1 LIWLKV
7 FKHRLRSYH
16 HPQLKEEIKLYKDYT
31 FNGKDKNPLLIIAH
45 GAGADSQ
52 SDFMT
57 DMASRIANEGIYVV
71 RFDFPYMIKRQE
83 DGKKRPPDRAPK
95 LITAWQDII
104 ADLARPCVIGGKSM
118 GGRIA
123 SMVANDKASE
133 NPAELDALIKGCAS
147 LGYPFHPPGK
157 PEKQRTSHLETLRKP
172 LLMVQGTRDTMG
184 TKDDVAGYTLD
195 QKIEFEWLEDGNH
208 DLKPRK
214 ASGVTYEDHLDRTAN
229 AVAAFVKRQIG

>member
-7 FKHRLRSYH
+7 FKRRSCSYH

-31 FNGKDKNPLLIIAH
+31 SNGKDKNPLLIIAH

-57 DMASRIANEGIYVV
+57 DMASRIADEGIYVV

-95 LITAWQDII
+95 LIAAWQDII
-104 ADLARPCVIGGKSM
+104 GDLARPCVIGGKSM

-123 SMVANDKASE
+123 SMVANDAEIDNSE
-133 NPAELDALIKGCAS
+133 GVDALIKGCTS

-157 PEKQRTSHLETLRKP
+157 PEKERTSHLQTLRKP

-195 QKIEFEWLEDGNH
+195 EGIEFEWLEDGNH

-214 ASGVTYEDHLDRTAN
+214 ATWVTYEEHLDRTAK

>member
-1 LIWLKV
+1 M
-7 FKHRLRSYH
+7 
-16 HPQLKEEIKLYKDYT
+16 YKDYT
-31 FNGKDKNPLLIIAH
+31 SNGKDKNPLLIIAH

-57 DMASRIANEGIYVV
+57 DMASRIADEGIYVV

-95 LITAWQDII
+95 LIAAWQDII

-123 SMVANDKASE
+123 SMVANDAEIDNSE
-133 NPAELDALIKGCAS
+133 GVDALIKGCTS

-157 PEKQRTSHLETLRKP
+157 PEKQCTSHLQTLRKP

-195 QKIEFEWLEDGNH
+195 EGIEFVWLEDGNH

-214 ASGVTYEDHLDRTAN
+214 ATGVTYEEHLDRTAK
-229 AVAAFVKRQIG
+229 AVATFVKRQIS

>member
-7 FKHRLRSYH
+7 FKRRSCSYH

-31 FNGKDKNPLLIIAH
+31 SNGKDKNPLLIIAH

-57 DMASRIANEGIYVV
+57 DMASRIADEGIYVV

-95 LITAWQDII
+95 LIAAWQDII

-123 SMVANDKASE
+123 SMVANDAEIDNSE
-133 NPAELDALIKGCAS
+133 GVDALIKGCTS

-157 PEKQRTSHLETLRKP
+157 PEKERTSHLQTLRKP

-195 QKIEFEWLEDGNH
+195 KGIEFEWLEDGNH

-214 ASGVTYEDHLDRTAN
+214 ATGVTYEEHLDRTAK
-229 AVAAFVKRQIG
+229 AVATFVKRQIS

>member
-1 LIWLKV
+1 M
-7 FKHRLRSYH
+7 
-16 HPQLKEEIKLYKDYT
+16 YKDYT
-31 FNGKDKNPLLIIAH
+31 SNGKDKNPLLIIAH

-57 DMASRIANEGIYVV
+57 DMASRIADEGIYVV

-95 LITAWQDII
+95 LIVAWQDII
-104 ADLARPCVIGGKSM
+104 ANLARPCVIGGKSM

-123 SMVANDKASE
+123 SMVANDADIGNLE
-133 NPAELDALIKGCAS
+133 NVDALIKGCVS

-184 TKDDVAGYTLD
+184 TKDDVDVKPLD
-195 QKIEFEWLEDGNH
+195 QISEKVSQEDINK
-208 DLKPRK
+208 DQKQTK
-214 ASGVTYEDHLDRTAN
+214 TT
-229 AVAAFVKRQIG
+229 

>member
-1 LIWLKV
+1 MIWLKV

-95 LITAWQDII
+95 LIVAWQDII
-104 ADLARPCVIGGKSM
+104 ANLARPCVIGGKSM

-123 SMVANDKASE
+123 SMVANDSE
-133 NPAELDALIKGCAS
+133 IGNLKNVDALIKGCVS

-157 PEKQRTSHLETLRKP
+157 PEKQRTSHLEKLRKP

-184 TKDDVAGYTLD
+184 TKDNVAGYTLD
-195 QKIEFEWLEDGNH
+195 KSIELEWLEDGNH

-214 ASGVTYEDHLDRTAN
+214 ASGFVYEHHLDLTAK

>member
-1 LIWLKV
+1 M
-7 FKHRLRSYH
+7 
-16 HPQLKEEIKLYKDYT
+16 YKDYT
-31 FNGKDKNPLLIIAH
+31 SNGKDKNPLLIIAH

-57 DMASRIANEGIYVV
+57 DMASRIADEGIYVV

-95 LITAWQDII
+95 LIAAWQDII

-123 SMVANDKASE
+123 SMVANDAEIDNSE
-133 NPAELDALIKGCAS
+133 GVDALIKGCTS

-157 PEKQRTSHLETLRKP
+157 PEKERTSHLQTLRKP

-195 QKIEFEWLEDGNH
+195 EGIEFVWLEDGNH

-214 ASGVTYEDHLDRTAN
+214 ATGVTYEEHLDRTAK
-229 AVAAFVKRQIG
+229 AVATFVKRQIS

>member
-1 LIWLKV
+1 
-7 FKHRLRSYH
+7 
-16 HPQLKEEIKLYKDYT
+16 LYKDYT
-31 FNGKDKNPLLIIAH
+31 SNGKDKNPLLIIAH

-57 DMASRIANEGIYVV
+57 DMASRIADEGIYVV

-95 LITAWQDII
+95 LIAAWQDII

-123 SMVANDKASE
+123 SMVANDAEIDNSE
-133 NPAELDALIKGCAS
+133 GVDALIKGCTS

-157 PEKQRTSHLETLRKP
+157 PEKERTSHLQTLRKP

-195 QKIEFEWLEDGNH
+195 EGIEFVWLEDGNH

-214 ASGVTYEDHLDRTAN
+214 ATGVTYEEHLDRTAK
-229 AVAAFVKRQIG
+229 AVATFVKRQIS

>member
-1 LIWLKV
+1 M
-7 FKHRLRSYH
+7 
-16 HPQLKEEIKLYKDYT
+16 YKDYT
-31 FNGKDKNPLLIIAH
+31 SNGKDKNPLLIIAH

-57 DMASRIANEGIYVV
+57 DMASRIADEGIYVV

-95 LITAWQDII
+95 LIAAWQDII
-104 ADLARPCVIGGKSM
+104 GDLARPCVIGGKSM

-123 SMVANDKASE
+123 SMVANDAEIDNSE
-133 NPAELDALIKGCAS
+133 GVDALIKGCTS

-195 QKIEFEWLEDGNH
+195 KGIEFEWLEDGNH

-214 ASGVTYEDHLDRTAN
+214 ATGVTYEEHLDRTAK
-229 AVAAFVKRQIG
+229 AVATFVKRQIS

>member
-1 LIWLKV
+1 MYK
-7 FKHRLRSYH
+7 SYT
-16 HPQLKEEIKLYKDYT
+16 L
-31 FNGKDKNPLLIIAH
+31 NGKDNDPLFILAH

-57 DMASRIANEGIYVV
+57 DMAARIAKEGIYVV

-83 DGKKRPPDRAPK
+83 DGKRRPPDRAPK
-95 LITAWQDII
+95 LVVAWREAIQQ
-104 ADLARPCVIGGKSM
+104 LARPCVIGGKSM

-123 SMVANDKASE
+123 SMVANDEESANTK
-133 NPAELDALIKGCAS
+133 NVDDLIKGCAC

-157 PEKQRTSHLETLRKP
+157 PEKQRTGHLETLRKP

-184 TKDDVAGYTLD
+184 TKEDVAGYVLD
-195 QKIEFEWLEDGNH
+195 QQIEFEWLEDGSH

-214 ASGVTYEDHLDRTAN
+214 VSGFTYEQHLDRTAK
-229 AVAAFVKRQIG
+229 AVAEFVRRQIG

>member
-1 LIWLKV
+1 M
-7 FKHRLRSYH
+7 
-16 HPQLKEEIKLYKDYT
+16 YKDYT
-31 FNGKDKNPLLIIAH
+31 SNGKDKNPLLIIAH

-57 DMASRIANEGIYVV
+57 DMASRIADEGIYVV

-95 LITAWQDII
+95 LIAAWQDII

-123 SMVANDKASE
+123 SMVANDAEIDNSE
-133 NPAELDALIKGCAS
+133 GVDALIKGCTS

-195 QKIEFEWLEDGNH
+195 EGIEFEWLEDGNH

-214 ASGVTYEDHLDRTAN
+214 ATGFVYEEHLDRTAK
-229 AVAAFVKRQIG
+229 AVATFVKRQIS